1 MRIVSDIAYIYT
13 FIRNMAKL
21 HPLIIL
27 LLVCGNVAAQVSETA
42 APSYIRS
49 IVFSQLDED
58 YGNTPIISLGESL
71 RLEFDDII
79 GDEADYYYR
88 IEFYNKDWT
97 PSELSKSE
105 YLEGFDNLRVPST
118 GNSFN
123 TLQLYTHYKLEL
135 PNADTRALTRSGNYM
150 LHVYDQEGEEVF
162 SRKFMIYENLAQV
175 RLAVVRPREVKNIP
189 FQQTLHFNIH
199 SEDFILKNPTQNLK
213 AVLLQN
219 ANIKTAITNLSPQ
232 FTAGNELIF
241 RYDQASSFWA
251 GNEYLSFDSKD
262 LRAATSS
269 IERIE
274 IKQLYHHYLHPVR
287 MRSHEPYTY
296 NPDIN
301 GSFLINTTHGI
312 QKDLEAEYIWV
323 HFSHLTPPV
332 QGGEIHIYG
341 GFNNYQLDQSTRLT
355 YNETTERYE
364 GARLFKQ
371 GFYNYKFVLLTPEGT
386 LDEGFFSGNYQE
398 TENQYTV
405 LVYYREPGGRYDRI
419 IGMGTANS
427 RELTGS

>member
-1 MRIVSDIAYIYT
+1 MRNP
-13 FIRNMAKL
+13 F
-21 HPLIIL
+21 L
-27 LLVCGNVAAQVSETA
+27 LFFSLLFACNIAAQNSEIS

-49 IVFSQLDED
+49 IVFTQADQE
-58 YGNTPIISLGESL
+58 YQNTPVISMGESL

-97 PSELSKSE
+97 PSQLSKSE
-105 YLEGFDNLRVPST
+105 YLEGFDNLRIEST

-123 TLQLYTHYKLEL
+123 TLQLYTHYRLIL
-135 PNADTRALTRSGNYM
+135 PNNNTRALTRSGNYM

-162 SRKFMIYENLAQV
+162 SRKFMVYENLTQV
-175 RLAVVRPREVKNIP
+175 RLAVVRPLQVKNIP
-189 FQQTLHFNIH
+189 YQQVLHFSVH
-199 SEDFILKNPTQNLK
+199 PEEFILKNPSQNVD

-219 ANIKTAITNLSPQ
+219 GNLNTAITDLPPQ
-232 FTAGNELIF
+232 FTTGNDLVYK
-241 RYDQASSFWA
+241 YDAASSFWA

-274 IKQLYHHYLHPVR
+274 LNQLYHHYLHPSR
-287 MRSHEPYTY
+287 MRSLESYTY

-301 GSFLINTTHGI
+301 GGFLINTTQGN
-312 QKDLEAEYIWV
+312 QKQLEAEYVWV
-323 HFSHLTPPV
+323 HFALSAPQMQ
-332 QGGEIHIYG
+332 QGEVHIYG
-341 GFNNYQLDQSTRLT
+341 GFNNYHLDNSTRLA
-355 YNETTERYE
+355 YNEVSERYE

-371 GFYNYKFVLLTPEGT
+371 GFYNYKYVLLTADGSI
-386 LDEGFFSGNYQE
+386 DEGYFSGNFQE

-405 LVYYREPGGRYDRI
+405 LIYYREPGGRYDRI

-427 RELTGS
+427 RELTGR